1 MTEINNVLA
10 ERGNR
15 YGAFDRHAQITQDL
29 KRVMHHSPKWRNLT
43 PSQKEAME
51 MIAHKMGRMLNGDVT
66 YADNVVDI
74 IGYATLMLNDMRTA
88 EMFNETNMPV
98 K

>member
-29 KRVMHHSPKWRNLT
+29 KRVMHNSPKWRHLT
-43 PSQKEAME
+43 DSQKEALE
-51 MIAHKMGRMLNGDVT
+51 MIAHKIGRMLNGDVT
-66 YADNVVDI
+66 YIDNPVDI
-74 IGYATLMLNDMRTA
+74 IGYATLMLNDMRA
-88 EMFNETNMPV
+88 AAMFNESNNPV

>member
-1 MTEINNVLA
+1 MTKIDNVLA

-15 YGAFDRHAQITQDL
+15 YGAFDRHAEITQDL
-29 KRVMHHSPKWRNLT
+29 KRVMHNSPKWKNLT
-43 PSQKEAME
+43 PSQKEALE
-51 MIAHKMGRMLNGDVT
+51 MIANKVGRILNGDVT
-66 YADNVVDI
+66 YQDNVVDI

-88 EMFNETNMPV
+88 AMFNETNVPV

>member
-1 MTEINNVLA
+1 MTEINKVLA

-15 YGAFDRHAQITQDL
+15 YGAFDRHAEITQDL

>member
-15 YGAFDRHAQITQDL
+15 YGAFRSHAEITQAL
-29 KRVMHHSPKWRNLT
+29 KRIMHHAPKWRNLT

-66 YADNVVDI
+66 YKDNVVDI
-74 IGYATLMLNDMRTA
+74 IGYATLMLNDMSEI
-88 EMFNETNMPV
+88 EMLSETDIPV

>member
-10 ERGNR
+10 ARGNR

-29 KRVMHHSPKWRNLT
+29 KLIMHQSPKWRYLT
-43 PSQKEAME
+43 ASQKEAME

-66 YADNVVDI
+66 YQDNVVDI
-74 IGYATLMLNDMRTA
+74 IGYATLMLNDMREI
-88 EMFNETNMPV
+88 EMLNETNMPV